1 LRSEDHSFSQEFVMD
16 GIVMDTKQFFQKMRL
31 EDFQHAEASQV
42 DYRSQML
49 RERKGELTSL
59 RQKAPWC

>member
-1 LRSEDHSFSQEFVMD
+1 MD